1 MESMRSDAIDQLLSS
16 YLEQPARVS
25 WKAAAGD
32 SVRGIFEGGRL
43 ELAGISVLAL
53 PVGRLVF
60 ETDRFQF
67 TPGIPAKIELV
78 RPRIEISFD
87 QQQLDR
93 WLARAR
99 APFALLLRDDGI
111 EFQMELGG
119 LPISRTLTSLEI
131 RAGWIA
137 LTPRYAEFL
146 GLQSQ
151 LASLFRA
158 YLPLPRLAPQ
168 TRITAIRHAEK
179 SIRVEL
185 SLEDFEDE
193 ITPGLIDRLWSRFL
207 PFARRSDSRTR

>member
-1 MESMRSDAIDQLLSS
+1 MRSDAIDQLLSS
-16 YLEQPARVS
+16 YLEQPAKVS
-25 WKAAAGD
+25 WKRAVGD
-32 SVRGIFEGGRL
+32 SVGNIFEGGRL
-43 ELAGISVLAL
+43 ELTSVSVLAL
-53 PVGRLVF
+53 PVDRLVF

-67 TPGIPAKIELV
+67 TPGFPAKIEV
-78 RPRIEISFD
+78 AQPRVEISFD
-87 QQQLDR
+87 QPQLDR

-99 APFALLLRDDGI
+99 TPFTLQLREDGI

-119 LPISRTLTSLEI
+119 FPISHTLTSLEI
-131 RAGWIA
+131 RGGWVA
-137 LTPRYAEFL
+137 LKPRYAEFL
-146 GLQSQ
+146 GLQSR

-193 ITPGLIDRLWSRFL
+193 ITPGLIDRLWSRFG